1 MTKILVVDDEEL
13 IRRLLKQILDSKGYI
28 CETASNAAEAR
39 ELLRAD
45 EFELILSDINMPGES
60 GLEFIRDAISKYP
73 EVAAIMV
80 TAVDDPMVAEAAL
93 EIGVYDYI
101 TKPIE
106 RNSVLISAAN
116 ALRRRELEA
125 AERNYRQDLERTV
138 TERTQSLQE
147 SMQRLEDALNG
158 IVQVIAMTVESRDP
172 YTAGHQRR
180 VAQLACAIAAKLDYP
195 EDRIRGLRVAG
206 IIHDL
211 GKISV
216 PAEILSKPSK
226 LTDNE
231 FNIMKEHPQV
241 GYNILK
247 NIEFSWPIADIVHQH
262 HERINGSGYPQ
273 NLKGEEILPEARI
286 LGVAD
291 VFEAMAS
298 HRPYR
303 PALGVKVALEELSK
317 NRGNLYDPDVVDA
330 CINLLQKDGFELE
343 DLSA

>member
-1 MTKILVVDDEEL
+1 VTKILVVDDEEL